1 MTSRE
6 ADSDLDGPPP
16 RTPHGRVTPATLL
29 ALAWTLLLASL
40 AALWVWSPFLG
51 EGTSFIVWSPPAM
64 ALTAWTVRWLR
75 ARRIEQVP
83 SSFGLWAAI
92 AIGWILA
99 LLAASTD
106 LGRRL
111 QLDGLIMREPGV
123 RLTGRVLRWAPLA
136 FGCAVAVAGLAVA
149 LEARYRIVNEPRT
162 PATPPDPAR

>member
-1 MTSRE
+1 MTHRGVAS
-6 ADSDLDGPPP
+6 GPDAPLA
-16 RTPHGRVTPATLL
+16 RATPATLL

-51 EGTSFIVWSPPAM
+51 EGASFIAWSPPAM

-83 SSFGLWAAI
+83 SSLGVWSAI
-92 AIGWILA
+92 GIGWILA

-111 QLDGLIMREPGV
+111 ALDGLIMREPGV
-123 RLTGRVLRWAPLA
+123 RLTGQIVRWAPLA